1 MYIFDLINEL
11 PSDLSDILELIA
23 MVIVFFNIISGLMYC
38 FFGYKLYRLV
48 ILIQGFLFGAVI
60 GAVIGLF
67 SQSEM
72 GVLLCAFC
80 IGALGAF
87 LSWYLFYIGVFLQAF
102 GTGMLIMIVAL
113 VGTGDFDSSI
123 VSPSIMVGIF
133 MGVLA
138 CILIKVAIVFLTS
151 FSGAMT
157 LSSTLGF
164 MMELES
170 SETIVLCV
178 VWFTMGFFFQMWMT
192 RKKKEETE
200 FDTQI
205 KNQTPVQVSK
215 TNPNGTSNS
224 FTPVIA
230 GITMLVIAF
239 LFYLIGG
246 WNPFYDVY

>member
-170 SETIVLCV
+170 PP
-178 VWFTMGFFFQMWMT
+178 
-192 RKKKEETE
+192 K
-200 FDTQI
+200 
-205 KNQTPVQVSK
+205 
-215 TNPNGTSNS
+215 
-224 FTPVIA
+224 
-230 GITMLVIAF
+230 
-239 LFYLIGG
+239 
-246 WNPFYDVY
+246 